1 MKKLVSGLIVFCLLL
16 LAGTGMVKASPQDTV
31 NVSADELSI
40 QDSVSIDDMDPVFYT
55 PEEEE
60 EEADTKEP
68 GKASWAIYVI
78 IGVVVVGGGIIFYQR
93 SKKK

>member
-1 MKKLVSGLIVFCLLL
+1 MKKLVSGLIVFCFLLL
-16 LAGTGMVKASPQDTV
+16 TGTGIVEAIPQDTV

-40 QDSVSIDDMDPVFYT
+40 QDSVSIDDMDPVFYI

-60 EEADTKEP
+60 EKADTKEP
-68 GKASWAIYVI
+68 GKASWTIYVI
-78 IGVVVVGGGIIFYQR
+78 IGVVVVGGGIVFYQR